1 MVGGVGKPVCTGE
14 ATFVEELD
22 ASVFPSSAGNGGRS
36 LLSTGLA
43 ARTVGSAVC
52 AGAVAVAELGVV
64 VNVELSVSL
73 WVRSPELF
81 GWSLLF
87 ASGGKEILSRSIT
100 VGFVEVAAAS
110 GFKPAAWTSPL
121 DPGGGVDGPD
131 DGVLISTDAGAVAR
145 VLISTDA
152 GAVAGVLT
160 STDAGAVAGVFVSTG
175 AGAVA
180 IAGVLISTGA
190 GVEVSSTGAAEGV
203 ASAGADKGVAS
214 AGASEGVVAPVRAGG
229 CGSVVFPLSLA

>member
-1 MVGGVGKPVCTGE
+1 M
-14 ATFVEELD
+14 
-22 ASVFPSSAGNGGRS
+22 FPSSAGNGGRS

-52 AGAVAVAELGVV
+52 AGAAAIAELGVV

-121 DPGGGVDGPD
+121 DPGGVADGPGWFRGLNLD
-131 DGVLISTDAGAVAR
+131 RCRRGSE
-145 VLISTDA
+145 
-152 GAVAGVLT
+152 
-160 STDAGAVAGVFVSTG
+160 
-175 AGAVA
+175 
-180 IAGVLISTGA
+180 AGVLISTGA
-190 GVEVSSTGAAEGV
+190 GVVAGVLTSTGA
-203 ASAGADKGVAS
+203 
-214 AGASEGVVAPVRAGG
+214 GVVAVAGVLISTAAG
-229 CGSVVFPLSLA
+229 RLRG